1 MLARAKA
8 EPTPADKPVL
18 TRTLY
23 AITLLALPAVAA
35 PVPKALQ
42 AVPLYF
48 PTTVGAKWVYETPN
62 GQIETAVVSAVEKD
76 GDDLI
81 VSREGADGTRT
92 AYTKVILSPDGLRQ
106 EREATGG
113 KLGWVLKSTVK
124 AGDSWDMPE
133 GGKRTVFGPEEVE
146 VPAGKFQALRVEYEQ
161 LGAKYSSW
169 YAPNVGEVKRVM
181 KRDQTE
187 TVSRALKSFKL
198 PDSKK

>member
-1 MLARAKA
+1 MLAR
-8 EPTPADKPVL
+8 V
-18 TRTLY
+18 
-23 AITLLALPAVAA
+23 IVVFGLAQFGVTAVAA
-35 PVPKALQ
+35 PVPKAVH

-92 AYTKVILSPDGLRQ
+92 AYAKVIVSPDGLRQ

-113 KLGWVLKSTVK
+113 KVGWVLKSTVN

-133 GGKRTVFGPEEVE
+133 GGTRTVFGPEEVE
-146 VPAGKFQALRVEYEQ
+146 VPAGKFHALRVEYEQ
-161 LGAKYSSW
+161 FGAKYTSW

-181 KRDQTE
+181 KRDQAE
-187 TVSRALKSFKL
+187 TVPRALKAFKW
-198 PDSKK
+198 PDAKK